1 MKGIPNYV
9 SETCCLQMSYA
20 LNNSGVPIKAYE
32 FRNPVAGRK
41 VRAFQSGGRNYLFE
55 VSDMRFYLDNRYG
68 QAENY
73 QGSKQTMTSP
83 D

>member
-1 MKGIPNYV
+1 M
-9 SETCCLQMSYA
+9 
-20 LNNSGVPIKAYE
+20 
-32 FRNPVAGRK
+32 
-41 VRAFQSGGRNYLFE
+41 RAFQSGGRNYLFE

-83 D
+83 IEGRTGILAMGHRHIDLWLEAASIARASTT